1 MRRLWQKQ
9 KSDRGY
15 AGHSGLSV
23 SSKTTWTGKTA
34 SDTWLLCESCLSGQY
49 QSGRKSRFFW
59 LQEHAP
65 ELELIA
71 TIQVKMRVLPRGAS
85 GEVLAIGQKA
95 AYFGRS
101 RHFVNLVQGEGL
113 YGFDGIRRTAE
124 LMMDAYLNEKDT
136 EKLVVQ
142 KGWGCECCL

>member
-1 MRRLWQKQ
+1 M
-9 KSDRGY
+9 Y
-15 AGHSGLSV
+15 
-23 SSKTTWTGKTA
+23 
-34 SDTWLLCESCLSGQY
+34 C
-49 QSGRKSRFFW
+49 
-59 LQEHAP
+59 QEVQA
-65 ELELIA
+65 
-71 TIQVKMRVLPRGAS
+71 

-136 EKLVVQ
+136 EKLVIQ
-142 KGWGCECCL
+142 KDGGVSAAYETILSNHTDLYGRCVRRVCSALYELGGMTVMHDPSGCNSTYNTHDEIRWYDQDSLIFYLGTYRN